1 MMVNW
6 ISFRFWTVGQ
16 TSPWALR
23 NCDCTNCIL
32 TFLNIS
38 TTTNLFYPFP
48 VLNFQCS
55 GFFLY
60 RFKGWWFLIVIS
72 IFFYC
77 PLFDPKQLCSNLLLL
92 ITWQTRYS
100 FILAKLNY
108 KLHSAFVNIP
118 GKQFVGLLNG
128 IIVRLWLVSTKA
140 AAALLLPSVHNDQL
154 YD

>member
-6 ISFRFWTVGQ
+6 ISFRFWTVGR
-16 TSPWALR
+16 TSLWALR

-38 TTTNLFYPFP
+38 TTTNLFYPFS

-55 GFFLY
+55 FFY

-72 IFFYC
+72 ILFIDL
-77 PLFDPKQLCSNLLLL
+77 LFDPKQLCSNLLLL
-92 ITWQTRYS
+92 ITGQTRYS

-118 GKQFVGLLNG
+118 GKQFVALLNG
-128 IIVRLWLVSTKA
+128 IIVRLWLVPTEA